1 MRRKGWSLE
10 RLRQVD
16 SRRWAEL
23 EAWLDTH
30 DPDQVDPELGIPDPI
45 WLPGGAGRM
54 GGSGMGAATNNPRRR
69 MGRSGMR

>member
-30 DPDQVDPELGIPDPI
+30 DPDQVDPELGIPDRI
-45 WLPGGAGRM
+45 WLPRM
-54 GGSGMGAATNNPRRR
+54 GGSGMGAATWARRRR
-69 MGRSGMR
+69 MRGSGTRR